1 MHTALDE
8 AVLQQIAAM
17 TGGTYHGVG
26 SQADLESVYD
36 EVETRLVVRSEPI
49 EVTSLFV
56 GAGVLVLLAGAASS
70 LAWLGRLP

>member
-1 MHTALDE
+1 M
-8 AVLQQIAAM
+8 
-17 TGGTYHGVG
+17 
-26 SQADLESVYD
+26 YD